1 MAGGGVPRRRPRTGA
16 AGFAASRQATDWAE
30 SGYELAF
37 GQTVVPADA
46 TATPDTKPADGTITV
61 GRWNAGVRGAG
72 REVLLSRTQG
82 GMVSYTFAGNEFV
95 LRRPAITTFRPLT
108 DNDRGRRSRFR
119 ARPVA
124 GRRPLRPLRG
134 QRARA
139 DRRQHAQ
146 GHVHV

>member
-1 MAGGGVPRRRPRTGA
+1 MAAYRADARELVLQVSQRLA
-16 AGFAASRQATDWAE
+16 KATDWAE

-82 GMVSYTFAGNEFV
+82 GMSPTPS
-95 LRRPAITTFRPLT
+95 PATSSCCAVPQSPPSVR
-108 DNDRGRRSRFR
+108 
-119 ARPVA
+119 
-124 GRRPLRPLRG
+124 
-134 QRARA
+134 
-139 DRRQHAQ
+139 
-146 GHVHV
+146 